1 MANNTYILNTRNLIA
16 ESSSCLSKFHLP
28 HTDNLLLTRDSFL
41 DSRKIRYTL
50 RDLEFQKWCGLPQ
63 KGKGVILFSE
73 HSPANRWVTNHKGL
87 SCSEWRDALKMISY
101 VPAVHAIPGRTM
113 NDNRCRH
120 CHNEIETLP
129 HVLGSC
135 PYGETLRN
143 ARHHK
148 IRSTIAQAL
157 RKNNFTVYE
166 EVHGISECGSN
177 RRVDILAF
185 KDNQRGFIIDPTVRF
200 ECSSSQPEAVHEEKC
215 AIYQPTVPYYLTKY
229 KLQSITVIGL
239 LVGAR
244 GTITKRFTQFVK
256 DFNLH
261 PSLSQHVCLIAIK
274 YSVYLLRN
282 HIYNK

>member
-1 MANNTYILNTRNLIA
+1 MVKHYAT
-16 ESSSCLSKFHLP
+16 
-28 HTDNLLLTRDSFL
+28 
-41 DSRKIRYTL
+41 
-50 RDLEFQKWCGLPQ
+50 
-63 KGKGVILFSE
+63 
-73 HSPANRWVTNHKGL
+73 
-87 SCSEWRDALKMISY
+87 
-101 VPAVHAIPGRTM
+101 HAITRSDPPS
-113 NDNRCRH
+113 
-120 CHNEIETLP
+120 LK
-129 HVLGSC
+129 
-135 PYGETLRN
+135 PYV
-143 ARHHK
+143 
-148 IRSTIAQAL
+148 TIT
-157 RKNNFTVYE
+157 FTVYE

-282 HIYNK
+282 HIYNKWLQTSTSFILFILFITKTLWNCFFVKF